1 MLLDLRVG
9 HLEILVLVIRQVFNS
24 AVFEVDAQ
32 AVCCLK
38 IELFASFCDSSK
50 HCAKAS

>member
-1 MLLDLRVG
+1 MLLDLRVS
-9 HLEILVLVIRQVFNS
+9 HLEILFLVVKQAFNL

-38 IELFASFCDSSK
+38 IELFASFCDSSEQ
-50 HCAKAS
+50 CAKAS